1 MNAGA
6 KKTEDALK
14 KELAETKD
22 QVKIL
27 KERTTEVH
35 QGK

>member
-1 MNAGA
+1 MGSGA
-6 KKTEDALK
+6 KETEDTVK

-27 KERTTEVH
+27 KERTSEIRH
-35 QGK
+35 GE